1 MADSPADG
9 GASRGLS
16 TAGGLIDE
24 RPSGAPEHPYAPPVT
39 ERAAPSSRSH
49 PRAGIAMLMIVGGG
63 FATQLL
69 TTVTGVLS
77 ARMLGV
83 EGRGQIVL
91 VASLAALASQ
101 LTLGGSLPNAI
112 TKTLAERGVTARDGL
127 SHLVGRWT
135 LYGLAAAAVAG
146 VYLVFLERHTAGATK
161 YALGVAVLIIALQNI
176 ASRILT
182 GSMLGE
188 GADLVHV
195 AMTSVLPQ
203 AFVTLV
209 LTVAFAVGIR
219 WNAVEL
225 SAVTISC
232 VMIVLLS
239 RLRLL
244 KTPARRTQDR
254 IDGRELYLLARRTH
268 IGSVGPIDGLSIDRT
283 LVGSLLG
290 SVQLGLYSVA
300 FALAGLTTILGACLA
315 MVILP
320 RVTIAQRNPRTEK
333 YLVRSWLLLSAVV
346 IAGAVIGLEFMI
358 DGVIRVAF
366 GKEFIAASACAH
378 WLVAASG
385 LLDFRRVMIAIL
397 QGRGRGA
404 QASVIE
410 LALTPF
416 VVGGIVVAAAK
427 DSLVGVGVTMGVVGL
442 LSCIALGVAVSRSAP
457 AFRYVAAHSLA
468 RQG

>member
-1 MADSPADG
+1 M
-9 GASRGLS
+9 
-16 TAGGLIDE
+16 
-24 RPSGAPEHPYAPPVT
+24 V
-39 ERAAPSSRSH
+39 
-49 PRAGIAMLMIVGGG
+49 MIVGGG

-69 TTVTGVLS
+69 TTITGVLS

-91 VASLAALASQ
+91 VASLAALISQ
-101 LTLGGSLPNAI
+101 LTLGGSLPNAV
-112 TKTLAERGVTARDGL
+112 TKMLAERGVTARDGL
-127 SHLVGRWT
+127 AHLVGRWT
-135 LYGLAAAAVAG
+135 LYGLGAAAIG
-146 VYLVFLERHTAGATK
+146 GGYFVFLERHSAGSTK
-161 YALGVAVLIIALQNI
+161 YGLGVAVLIIAVQNI

-182 GSMLGE
+182 GAMLGE
-188 GADLVHV
+188 GADLIHV

-209 LTVAFAVGIR
+209 LTVAFAVGVR
-219 WNAVEL
+219 WNALEL
-225 SAVTISC
+225 SAVTIAC

-239 RLRLL
+239 RIRLL
-244 KTPARRTQDR
+244 GKPTHRPSDR
-254 IDGRELYLLARRTH
+254 IDGRELYLLARRSH

-320 RVTIAQRNPRTEK
+320 RVTVAQSNPRAEK
-333 YLVRSWLLLSAVV
+333 YLVRRWLLLSAIV
-346 IAGAVIGLEFMI
+346 IAGAVIGLEFVT
-358 DGVIRVAF
+358 GPVIRLAF
-366 GKEFIAASACAH
+366 GSPFVAASACAH

-385 LLDFRRVMIAIL
+385 LLDFRRVMIAVL
-397 QGRGRGA
+397 QGRNRGG

-416 VVGGIVVAAAK
+416 VVGGIVLASAK
-427 DSLVGVGVTMGVVGL
+427 DSLVGVGVTMAAVGVVA
-442 LSCIALGVAVSRSAP
+442 CVALGIAVARSAP
-457 AFRYVAAHSLA
+457 AFRYVPAHALA